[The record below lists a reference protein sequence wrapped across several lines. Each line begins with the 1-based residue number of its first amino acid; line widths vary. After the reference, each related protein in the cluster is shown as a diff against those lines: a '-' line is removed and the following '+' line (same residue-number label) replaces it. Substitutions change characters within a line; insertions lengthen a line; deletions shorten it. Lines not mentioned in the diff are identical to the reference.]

1 MPVYRQ
7 RLGTQVN
14 NAAVKAYGDP
24 IVLGAMMGTVI
35 IVAWSDYKDG
45 DFPPPPKHILAAL
58 AVFGILGFATV
69 SDNRLG
75 RSFAV
80 LILVGV
86 AIKKLPN
93 IVGNTGKPVTSQA
106 VPFDPANT
114 TQSTFDF
121 PQANPVGSNKHKIGK
136 KRNPPKGKQQK

>member
-24 IVLGAMMGTVI
+24 IVLGAMMGTII

-58 AVFGILGFATV
+58 AVFGILGFVTV

-75 RSFAV
+75 KSFAM
-80 LILVGV
+80 LILIGV
-86 AIKKLPN
+86 AIKKVPN
-93 IVGNTGKPVTSQA
+93 IVGGKQKPVANQT
-106 VPFDPANT
+106 VPFDEST
-114 TQSTFDF
+114 RTQSTFDF
-121 PQANPVGSNKHKIGK
+121 PQANPVGSNRHKIGK
-136 KRNPPKGKQQK
+136 KKQPKGKQQK